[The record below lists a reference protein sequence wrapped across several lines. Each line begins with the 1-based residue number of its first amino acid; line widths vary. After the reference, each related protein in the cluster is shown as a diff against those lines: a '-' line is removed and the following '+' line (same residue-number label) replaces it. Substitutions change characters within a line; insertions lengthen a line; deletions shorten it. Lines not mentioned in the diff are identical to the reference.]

1 MTFRGSAARRE
12 LSACATAQSNALSIG
27 MSENTY
33 KTDGTIDFFENRF
46 PGRDYEIEFTAP
58 EFTSVCPMTGQPD
71 FGTIIISYT
80 PNERC
85 IELRSFKFY
94 LQSFRNQG
102 IFYENVVNTILDD
115 IVAAISPRFL
125 AVTGEFNT
133 RGGISARITA
143 TYSGEDLP
151 VSP

>member
-1 MTFRGSAARRE
+1 LRLPTRRRT
-12 LSACATAQSNALSIG
+12 LDS
-27 MSENTY
+27 MSENTFR
-33 KTDGTIDFFENRF
+33 TDGTIDSFENRF
-46 PGRDYEIEFTAP
+46 PERDYEIEFVAT

-71 FGTIIISYT
+71 FGTISISYT
-80 PNERC
+80 PEQKC

-115 IVAAISPRFL
+115 IVAAIAPRFL
-125 AVTGEFNT
+125 SVTGEFNS

-143 TYSGEDLP
+143 TYGDELGE
-151 VSP
+151 

>member
-1 MTFRGSAARRE
+1 
-12 LSACATAQSNALSIG
+12 
-27 MSENTY
+27 MSENTFR
-33 KTDGTIDFFENRF
+33 TDGTIDSFENRF
-46 PGRDYEIEFTAP
+46 PERDYEIEFVAT

-71 FGTIIISYT
+71 FGTISISYT
-80 PNERC
+80 PEQKC

-115 IVAAISPRFL
+115 IVAAIAPRFL
-125 AVTGEFNT
+125 SVTGEFNS

-143 TYSGEDLP
+143 TYGDELGE
-151 VSP
+151 

>member
-1 MTFRGSAARRE
+1 
-12 LSACATAQSNALSIG
+12 
-27 MSENTY
+27 
-33 KTDGTIDFFENRF
+33 
-46 PGRDYEIEFTAP
+46 
-58 EFTSVCPMTGQPD
+58 MTGQPD
-71 FGTIIISYT
+71 FGTIVISYT
-80 PNERC
+80 PDRRC

-94 LQSFRNQG
+94 LQSFRNRG

-143 TYSGEDLP
+143 TYPGEAA
-151 VSP
+151 